1 MINLLPPL
9 YHRQLI
15 ASRTNAL
22 LVRYVMLSLI
32 LIVVMIAEMSAVY
45 LFLSNSKAQSE
56 AVISENDQK
65 AAKYSE
71 VQKQAEQFRT
81 DLVTAKTILDKQ
93 VPYTKIF
100 RMVADL
106 MPDGVILN
114 HLTINPST
122 FGTPTNLDIRART
135 YQAAIAFHTTLNN
148 SNVLSNVSFQTV
160 SFDSQDTTGYP
171 YSSTLSVTFKKEALV
186 GEID

>member
-15 ASRTNAL
+15 ASRANTL
-22 LVRYVMLSLI
+22 LARYVVLSLL
-32 LIVVMIAEMSAVY
+32 LIIVMIAEMTAVY
-45 LFLSNSKAQSE
+45 LFLSSSKAQSE
-56 AVISENDQK
+56 AAISENDQK
-65 AAKYSE
+65 TAKYSE
-71 VQKQAEQFRT
+71 VQTQAEQFRT
-81 DLVTAKTILDKQ
+81 DLVTAKTILDTQ

-100 RMVADL
+100 RTVADL

-114 HLTINPST
+114 HLTIDPST

-148 SNVLSNVSFQTV
+148 SNVLSNVSFRTV
-160 SFDSQDTTGYP
+160 SFDAQDKTGYP
-171 YSSTLSVTFKKEALV
+171 SSSTLSVTFKKEALTEGV
-186 GEID
+186 E